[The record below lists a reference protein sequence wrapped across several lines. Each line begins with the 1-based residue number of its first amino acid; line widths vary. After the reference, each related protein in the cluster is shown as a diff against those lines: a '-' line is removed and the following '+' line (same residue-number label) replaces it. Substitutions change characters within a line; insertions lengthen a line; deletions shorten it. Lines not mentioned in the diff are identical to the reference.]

1 MAKGKYQQWLEPEN
15 LLRITNW
22 AANGCTYSELAKN
35 MGIGERTL
43 YDWLEKHPQILQA
56 IKEGLSLSCQA
67 VENALFK
74 RATGYDVEDVDEI
87 QEFKGELRD
96 GKPANGTVTK
106 REARKTRHI
115 PPDTGAIIFYLKN
128 RMGERYTD
136 RRVVETPNAAPTVVL
151 GVKPGRADG

>member
-22 AANGCTYSELAKN
+22 AANGLTYAEIAKN
-35 MGIGERTL
+35 MGIHPYTL
-43 YDWLEKHPQILQA
+43 QRWMEAHCEICEA
-56 IKEGLSLSCQA
+56 IKSGRSMSCQA
-67 VENALFK
+67 IENALFK

-106 REARKTRHI
+106 REVRKTRHI

-136 RRVVETPNAAPTVVL
+136 RRVVETPTAAPTVVL